1 MSSIGYIIK
10 QERLNQK
17 IKQSVLAKGI
27 CSTSY
32 LSKIENN
39 STAPSEELINFLLK
53 RLNLKIEKLSSEEEN
68 EFITSFS
75 ELYKDALIQRDKK
88 WIRTSLEEFSLRK
101 SYFLQLNNFYTYNLY
116 MFRLLLILN
125 EEIDILQ
132 SAYEV
137 IIQTE
142 ENFDEKQRFLAN
154 LNLGIYFY
162 LHGDYYKALGRLE
175 KSLKFVNNV
184 SNEEWEV
191 ADFHNVLSSIYFKC
205 NEFFNTIN
213 HASKSLMYYKDN
225 LLFERAI
232 DNYIVIGASHKKMRN
247 YVEAEKNYNLA
258 KKLVIDYKVV
268 HYEGMI
274 YQNIGSLYAVQER
287 HEKAIEYYKLSLKS
301 KEENDN
307 VEGYLI
313 TILSIVKEF
322 SKQDNH
328 IEVLSWCEKGFEAMD
343 EIKNRN
349 FTEHLSY
356 SCHLEIYRA
365 LHSSL
370 EELDIILK
378 RAINYFETIQDVRHV
393 QKYSILLANYYFKES
408 KFKAADLYYQKAI
421 QMLFKQNLITKWED
435 L

>member
-1 MSSIGYIIK
+1 MSSIGHIIK

-39 STAPSEELINFLLK
+39 STVPSEELINFLLK
-53 RLNLKIEKLSSEEEN
+53 RLNLKIDKLSTEDEN
-68 EFITSFS
+68 KFLKSFFV
-75 ELYKDALIQRDKK
+75 LYKNALLQRDKE
-88 WIRTSLEEFSLRK
+88 WIRAALKEFSVRK

-116 MFRLLLILN
+116 MFRLQLILN
-125 EEIDILQ
+125 ERIDILQ
-132 SAYEV
+132 SAYEM

-154 LNLGIYFY
+154 LNIGLYFY
-162 LHGDYYKALGRLE
+162 LNGDYYKALSRLE
-175 KSLKFVNNV
+175 KSLKFVNSA

-258 KKLVIDYKVV
+258 KKLVIDYKVI

-274 YQNIGSLYAVQER
+274 YQNIGSLYAVQES
-287 HEKAIEYYKLSLKS
+287 HEKAIEYYELSLKS

-307 VEGYLI
+307 VEGYLV
-313 TILSIVKEF
+313 TILSIIKEF

-328 IEVLSWCEKGFEAMD
+328 IEVLKWCEKGFKAIE
-343 EIKNRN
+343 EVKNRD
-349 FTEHLSY
+349 FTEHQSY
-356 SCHLEIYRA
+356 SCHLEIYKA
-365 LHSSL
+365 LHSSTEKL
-370 EELDIILK
+370 EIVLK
-378 RAINYFETIQDVRHV
+378 KGINYFQIIHDDRHV

-421 QMLFKQNLITKWED
+421 QLLYKQNLITKWED